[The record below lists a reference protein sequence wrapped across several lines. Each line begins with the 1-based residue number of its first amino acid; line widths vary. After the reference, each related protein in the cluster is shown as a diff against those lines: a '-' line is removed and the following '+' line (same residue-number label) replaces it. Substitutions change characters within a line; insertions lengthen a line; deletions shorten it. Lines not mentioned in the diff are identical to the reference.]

1 MSLEAKNDH
10 NYPSVGDDSDS
21 AADTDEKDDEGE
33 QTDEEVV
40 PRELLERKIGQL
52 SPHSTRSG
60 RSVKPANYNMKY
72 HPMDMVLRPKASE
85 KQAARID
92 RSSVS
97 SMTKKS
103 RQGERVSNLYDDS
116 SLLSPWACRNLQD
129 SQRKPPPRTRILLSS
144 ANQST
149 NSRCL
154 M

>member
-21 AADTDEKDDEGE
+21 AADNDEQDDEGE

-40 PRELLERKIGQL
+40 SGEVLERKIGQL

-60 RSVKPANYNMKY
+60 RSVKPANYNMKH
-72 HPMDMVLRPKASE
+72 HPMDMLLRPKASE
-85 KQAARID
+85 KQATRID
-92 RSSVS
+92 RSSVGS
-97 SMTKKS
+97 ITKKS
-103 RQGERVSNLYDDS
+103 RKGERVLSLYDDS
-116 SLLSPWACRNLQD
+116 SLLPLWASRNVQD
-129 SQRKPPPRTRILLSS
+129 SQKKLPPQTRILLSS